1 MFPISA
7 NADLFFHGSVLLYT
21 VCDSY
26 ELFNRRSV
34 DLDQLILPRSLLNG
48 DEIEDLQKMGFD
60 FGRFV
65 SDLQY

>member
-1 MFPISA
+1 MFFEYSEI
-7 NADLFFHGSVLLYT
+7 
-21 VCDSY
+21 
-26 ELFNRRSV
+26 
-34 DLDQLILPRSLLNG
+34 LNG

>member
-1 MFPISA
+1 MFEAALAGEISYGQ
-7 NADLFFHGSVLLYT
+7 NMRLHFLQPT
-21 VCDSY
+21 
-26 ELFNRRSV
+26 
-34 DLDQLILPRSLLNG
+34 LNG

>member
-1 MFPISA
+1 MVENPVTIII
-7 NADLFFHGSVLLYT
+7 D
-21 VCDSY
+21 
-26 ELFNRRSV
+26 
-34 DLDQLILPRSLLNG
+34 LNG

>member
-1 MFPISA
+1 MACKVRVTLLGFIRTI
-7 NADLFFHGSVLLYT
+7 DLKFV
-21 VCDSY
+21 
-26 ELFNRRSV
+26 
-34 DLDQLILPRSLLNG
+34 LNG